1 MELLQ
6 LQYFITLAECQH
18 MTRAANTLMVSQPSL
33 SNTLSRIEKELEV
46 KLFDRQG
53 RNIVLND
60 YGKVVLQHAKNIFRE
75 LDNIH
80 TEIDALKNAQDN
92 TITIGSVDSE
102 YVKDWLPFFITEH
115 PNIFVHHSIG
125 TPAELDHQLQNGDI
139 DFAIT
144 DSNSL
149 TEEYAT
155 QLLGH
160 DEYIILSPLDNPIPN
175 DKPQDFAAFRNEPFI
190 SRARADKNARAI
202 DILSN
207 AAGIKPNIIFEGE
220 QALLSRI
227 FYLGYGNLI
236 AQKSSILTP
245 QDRSI
250 CERYSKIYL
259 LNDERANFDVNLV
272 WDKNRSLSEAG
283 LSLIDYIKNNTKQFR
298 CTNADIFNNP
308 ADRDFI
314 DISFA

>member
-18 MTRAANTLMVSQPSL
+18 MTRAANSLMVSQPSL
-33 SNTLSRIEKELEV
+33 SNTLSRIEKELDV

-60 YGKVVLQHAKNIFRE
+60 YGKVVLKHAKNIFRE

-80 TEIDALKNAQDN
+80 TEIDALKHAQDN

-115 PNIFVHHSIG
+115 PNILVHHSIG
-125 TPAELDHQLQNGDI
+125 TPTELENQLQNGDI

-149 TEEYAT
+149 TEEYAS

-160 DEYIILSPLDNPIPN
+160 DEYIILGPLDNPIPN
-175 DKPQDFAAFRNEPFI
+175 DEPQDFAAFRNEPFI
-190 SRARADKNARAI
+190 SRSKVDKNARAI

-220 QALLSRI
+220 QALISRI
-227 FYLGYGNLI
+227 FYLGYGNII
-236 AQKSSILTP
+236 AQKSSILSP
-245 QDRSI
+245 QHLSI
-250 CERYSKIYL
+250 CERHSKIYM
-259 LNDERANFDVNLV
+259 LNDERAHFDVNLV
-272 WDKNRSLSEAG
+272 WDGNRSLSEAG
-283 LSLIDYIKNNTKQFR
+283 LSLIEYVKNNTEQFR
-298 CTNADIFNNP
+298 CTNDDIFNNP
-308 ADRDFI
+308 DGQDFI

>member
-18 MTRAANTLMVSQPSL
+18 MTRAANSLMVSQPSL
-33 SNTLSRIEKELEV
+33 SNTLSRIEKELDV

-60 YGKVVLQHAKNIFRE
+60 YGKVVLKHAKNIFRE

-80 TEIDALKNAQDN
+80 TEIDALKHAQDN

-115 PNIFVHHSIG
+115 PNILVHHSIG
-125 TPAELDHQLQNGDI
+125 TPSELENQLQNGDI

-144 DSNSL
+144 DTNTFS
-149 TEEYAT
+149 EEYAT

-160 DEYIILSPLDNPIPN
+160 DEYIILGPLDNPIPN
-175 DKPQDFAAFRNEPFI
+175 DQPQDFAIFRNEPFI
-190 SRARADKNARAI
+190 SRSKVDKNARAI

-220 QALLSRI
+220 QALISRI
-227 FYLGYGNLI
+227 FYLGYGNII
-236 AQKSSILTP
+236 AQKSSVLTP
-245 QDRSI
+245 PHLSI
-250 CERYSKIYL
+250 CERHSKIYT
-259 LNDERANFDVNLV
+259 LNDERAHFDVNLI
-272 WDKNRSLSEAG
+272 WDRNRSLSEAG
-283 LSLIDYIKNNTKQFR
+283 LSLINYVKNNTEQFR
-298 CTNADIFNNP
+298 CTNDDIFNNL
-308 ADRDFI
+308 DEQDFI